1 MNDAELRT
9 RVDVADLL
17 ATYQFLADSGRTRE
31 LSELFLPD
39 AVFKTNTEELQGQE
53 AILDF
58 FHRTGTAFV
67 SADLVPGR
75 HHLSSI
81 YVRPGIDGTAATYAC
96 FQFIGPRGLD
106 HWGTYRDEVVCT
118 DRGWRFATRKAKVE
132 GHTRDSPVVGLLNL
146 QH

>member
-1 MNDAELRT
+1 MDDDELRT
-9 RVDVADLL
+9 RIGVGDLL

-31 LSELFLPD
+31 LSDLFLPD
-39 AVFKTNTEELQGQE
+39 AVFKNNTEELLGRE

-58 FHRTGTAFV
+58 FHRTGSAFV
-67 SADLVPGR
+67 SAGLVPGR

-81 YVRPGIDGTAATYAC
+81 YVRPGVDGAATTYSC
-96 FQFIGPRGLD
+96 FQFIGPSGLD

-118 DRGWRFATRKAKVE
+118 ERGWRFATRKAKVE
-132 GHTRDSPVVGLLNL
+132 GHTRESPVVGLLNL